1 MVVCMRH
8 QLLAATLVLLSTACG
23 VLSGCSATP
32 GEDVNDSSESEL
44 SMSSAK
50 KTAYNFFVSKGLK
63 SYQAAAVVGNLMQE
77 SNVDPNAVQYGG
89 GPGRGIAQWS
99 VGGRWNHDAND
110 NVTSYAAKHGVSPW
124 ALTTQL
130 DFIWYELT
138 TFSGYG
144 LSELKNSVNITQA
157 VIAFQN
163 RFEGC
168 GTCNQSKRIS
178 YASQVLADYG
188 QGGGSSS
195 SAACWSGTLG
205 KSVPH
210 DTCVESKFDG
220 VWYQCDNGSWVD
232 RWSDPSPCASVHPL

>member
-1 MVVCMRH
+1 MPRTQFAV
-8 QLLAATLVLLSTACG
+8 AASVLLLSTACG
-23 VLSGCSATP
+23 VLSGCSATT

-44 SMSSAK
+44 SLSSSQK
-50 KTAYNFFVSKGLK
+50 SAYNYFISKGLK
-63 SYQAAAVVGNLMQE
+63 NYQAAAIVGNLMQE
-77 SNVDPNAVQYGG
+77 SNVDSTAVQYGN

-110 NVTSYAAKHGVSPW
+110 NVTAFAAKHGASPW

-138 TFSGYG
+138 SFSGYG
-144 LSELKNSVNITQA
+144 LSELKNSVNLTQA
-157 VIAFQN
+157 VVAFQN

-168 GTCNQSKRIS
+168 GTCNQSGRIS
-178 YASQVLADYG
+178 DAAKVLSAYG
-188 QGGGSSS
+188 QGSSSS
-195 SAACWSGTLG
+195 SAAACYSGTLG

-210 DTCVESKFDG
+210 DTCVESKYDK

-232 RWSDPSPCASVHPL
+232 RWSDPSACASVHPL

>member
-1 MVVCMRH
+1 MPRH
-8 QLLAATLVLLSTACG
+8 PLTLAATLVLLSTACG
-23 VLSGCSATP
+23 VFSGCAATTE
-32 GEDVNDSSESEL
+32 EDVNDSSASEL
-44 SMSSAK
+44 SLSSSQK
-50 KTAYNFFVSKGLK
+50 SAYNYFISKGLK
-63 SYQAAAVVGNLMQE
+63 SYQAAAIVGNLMQE
-77 SNVDPNAVQYGG
+77 SSVDPTAVQYGG

-110 NVTSYAAKHGVSPW
+110 NVTSYASSHGTSPW

-138 TFSGYG
+138 SFSGYG
-144 LSELKNSVNITQA
+144 LSELKNSVNVTQA

-168 GTCNQSKRIS
+168 GTCNQSRRIS
-178 YASQVLADYG
+178 DAAAVLSAYG
-188 QGGGSSS
+188 QGSSSSS
-195 SAACWSGTLG
+195 SAAACYSGTLG

-210 DTCVESKFDG
+210 DTCVESKYDK

-232 RWSDPSPCASVHPL
+232 RWSDPNACASIHPL